1 MTTEALTDPPA
12 PVHWFRGFAP
22 YINAHRGKTF
32 VVYFGGEAVEDP
44 GFSELL
50 HDLAHL
56 SSLGIRLVLV
66 HGIRP
71 QIDAR
76 LMRIGQSARYERG
89 LRVTDAAALNCV
101 KEAAGTVR
109 VEIEALLSMG
119 LPNSPMAGTQIR
131 VTSGNFV
138 TARPVGVREGIDF
151 EQTGEVR
158 RIDTDGIRAALDLG
172 NVVLLSAVGY
182 SSTGEIFNLRS
193 EDVATAA
200 ATALKA
206 DKLILF
212 GEEDFIESE
221 EGAWVRELT
230 TEEASRRLRKGTGF
244 PPGLRV
250 DLEAAVKACRE
261 GVGRVHYLNW
271 KRPGALLLELFTRD
285 GVGTLVSQAPF
296 ERLRAAEVGDV
307 PGIRNLLRPL
317 EASGILVKRS
327 KERLE
332 SAITDYSVIDRD
344 STILGC
350 GALHFFEEEGMA
362 EVACLALHPDYRGEQ
377 RGKWLLEHLEKEAKA
392 HGVRKVFVLT
402 TQTEHWFRE
411 RGYEPSTL
419 KALPPAR
426 QASYDPARNSKI
438 LIKPL

>member
-1 MTTEALTDPPA
+1 MNQDTLIEAPP
-12 PVHWFRGFAP
+12 PVLWFRGFAP

-32 VVYFGGEAVEDP
+32 VVYFGGEAVEDS
-44 GFSELL
+44 GFAELL
-50 HDLAHL
+50 HDIAHL
-56 SSLGIRLVLV
+56 SSLGIRLILV

-76 LMRIGQSARYERG
+76 LARLGQSAHYERG
-89 LRVTDAAALNCV
+89 LRVTDAAALTCV

-119 LPNSPMAGTQIR
+119 LPNSPMAGTHIR
-131 VTSGNFV
+131 VNSGNFV

-151 EQTGEVR
+151 QQTGEVR
-158 RIDTDGIRAALDLG
+158 RIDVEGIQAALDQG
-172 NVVLLSAVGY
+172 SVVLLSAVGY

-200 ATALKA
+200 AIALKA

-212 GEEDFIESE
+212 GEEDFIDRT

-230 TEEASRRLRKGTGF
+230 TEEASRRLHKGIGF
-244 PPGLRV
+244 PPALRG
-250 DLEAAVKACRE
+250 DLQAAVKACRE

-271 KRPGALLLELFTRD
+271 KRSGALLLELFTRD

-307 PGIRNLLRPL
+307 PGIRNLLQPL
-317 EASGILVKRS
+317 EERGVLVERS

-344 STILGC
+344 GTILGC
-350 GALHFFEEEGMA
+350 GALHFFEEEAMA
-362 EVACLALHPDYRGEQ
+362 EVACLALHPDYRGQQ
-377 RGKWLLEHLEKEAKA
+377 RGKWLLDHLEKEARS
-392 HGVRKVFVLT
+392 HGIKQVFVLT

-411 RGYEPSTL
+411 KGYEPAGL
-419 KALPPAR
+419 KALPAAR
-426 QASYDPARNSKI
+426 QAAYDPARNSKI
-438 LIKPL
+438 LIKTL